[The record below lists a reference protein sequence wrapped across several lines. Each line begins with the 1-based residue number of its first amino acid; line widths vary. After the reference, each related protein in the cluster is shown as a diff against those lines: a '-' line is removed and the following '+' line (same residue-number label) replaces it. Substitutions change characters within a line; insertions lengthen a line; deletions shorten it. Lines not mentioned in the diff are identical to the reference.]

1 MVNRVSAALARL
13 LRPARARRLRLLLL
27 PAVATLS
34 IACSSG
40 GGDPAEAVREY
51 LQAKV
56 TSDAAAIGR
65 LLCSALE
72 STLDQEVN
80 TFRSVSDVKLEGVSC
95 QRVGD
100 SDRVKCDGKITAQ
113 YGAEQTEF
121 PLETYRVV
129 EEDGAWKWCGEAE

>member
-1 MVNRVSAALARL
+1 MTRRTAAIQRL
-13 LRPARARRLRLLLL
+13 LRPAFAPRFRVLLL
-27 PAVATLS
+27 PALAALS

-40 GGDPAEAVREY
+40 AGDPAEAVQQY
-51 LQAKV
+51 LEAKV
-56 TSDAAAIGR
+56 AGDAAAIGR

-80 TFRSVSDVKLEGVSC
+80 TFRSVSDVKLDGVSC
-95 QRVGD
+95 ARVGD

-129 EEDGAWKWCGEAE
+129 EEDGAWKWCGEAQ